1 MKVSI
6 QLDGETNSS
15 QSNDRQT
22 TFTSNESI
30 KGDVQ
35 LILQRAD
42 AVSKITLSLQG

>member
-6 QLDGETNSS
+6 QLHGGALD
-15 QSNDRQT
+15 NDRQ

-30 KGDVQ
+30 KGDIL